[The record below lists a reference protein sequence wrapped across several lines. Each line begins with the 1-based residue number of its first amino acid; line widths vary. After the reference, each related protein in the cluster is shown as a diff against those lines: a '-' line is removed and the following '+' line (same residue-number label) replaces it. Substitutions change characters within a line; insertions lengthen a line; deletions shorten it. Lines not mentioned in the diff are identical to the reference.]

1 MNFNRFSEKLLS
13 TIGSQEL
20 GTFHQRLVESYNK
33 IEPLPRNYK
42 VSLNDPWCAIYVS
55 AMWHNWMTG
64 YWFPY
69 ECSCGRMAAL
79 AAKKNK
85 FWAVEKVMAHIG
97 WLMFYDWERD
107 GSPDHVGYIIDVD
120 NYHDRIR
127 VVEGNYSNMVKER
140 YIPINDRRIYG
151 YVELEYEDSEIDRA
165 KEWVTNN
172 GIILGDG
179 TADSWSKPITR
190 EQLAVILAR
199 YHQAT

>member
-13 TIGSQEL
+13 TIGAKEL
-20 GTFHQRLVESYNK
+20 GTLHQSLVEEYNK
-33 IEPLPRNYK
+33 IEPIPAYYK

-55 AMWHNWMTG
+55 AMWHKWMTG

-69 ECSCGRMAAL
+69 ECSCRRMIAL
-79 AAKKNK
+79 AAAKNK
-85 FWAVEKVMAHIG
+85 FWASDKSEGEVG

-120 NYHDRIR
+120 KKLGRIR
-127 VVEGNYSNMVKER
+127 TIEGNYSNMVKER
-140 YIPINDRRIYG
+140 YIPINDRRIFG
-151 YVELEYEDSEIDRA
+151 FIELEYEDSEIDRA
-165 KEWVTNN
+165 REWATKNR
-172 GIILGDG
+172 IILGDG
-179 TADSWSKPITR
+179 TADSWTKPITR